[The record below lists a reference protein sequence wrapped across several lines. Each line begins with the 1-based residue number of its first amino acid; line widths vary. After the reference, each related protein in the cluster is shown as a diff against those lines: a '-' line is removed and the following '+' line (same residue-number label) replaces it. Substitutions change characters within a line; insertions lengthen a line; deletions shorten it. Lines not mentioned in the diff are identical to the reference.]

1 MKKNLPLAFYLW
13 LFLATAARPQ
23 ESVDVPQ
30 ILQENVRAFNL
41 TLDSLAA
48 LTGSLKT
55 RAELLTRQL
64 QMMQQRMQRLPLTS
78 RTYQLER
85 RRYEEKLSDF
95 LAQKFATL
103 AEMQSLRQQ
112 TLAHLESIP
121 DRLDGGDT
129 TRLKPLREKVR
140 KQMDRNDELLAQTR
154 LEALQLLAQ
163 LKKPG
168 LSREQA
174 LHLTQK
180 LHHLRAD
187 RLALLQA
194 NKNRFAVLQASI
206 GQQNEDL
213 PAMRQY
219 LRAIWENLQNGFDW
233 IEAEM
238 AYTQLFSE
246 YRKNWLS
253 IDAQL
258 LEVSSLVERFRDA
271 VMQINLGS
279 AMLKEMEQYEQLLH
293 APANGKSPDGRS
305 LLPEIPLLNW
315 PGKPAGP
322 EPTRALAPAEADSL
336 EQLLQRDLPPPE
348 K

>member
-1 MKKNLPLAFYLW
+1 MFTSLKNPLPLAFCL
-13 LFLATAARPQ
+13 LLLLSRAVQSQ

-30 ILQENVRAFNL
+30 ILQENVRAFTL

-48 LTGSLKT
+48 LTGSLKNQ
-55 RAELLTRQL
+55 AELVTRQL
-64 QMMQQRMQRLPLTS
+64 QAMQLRMQRLPAAS
-78 RTYQLER
+78 RAHLLER
-85 RRYEEKLSDF
+85 RRFEEKLSGF

-112 TLAHLESIP
+112 TLAHLESIL
-121 DRLDGGDT
+121 DRVEGSDS

-140 KQMDRNDELLAQTR
+140 EQMQRNDERLAQTR
-154 LEALQLLAQ
+154 LEALQLLSQ

-168 LSREQA
+168 LSQDQA
-174 LHLTQK
+174 LLLTQK
-180 LHHLRAD
+180 LQRLRAD

-194 NKNRFAVLQASI
+194 NQNRYALLQASV

-219 LRAIWENLQNGFDW
+219 LRAVWENLQSGFDW

-238 AYTQLFSE
+238 AYTQLYGE
-246 YRKNWLS
+246 YRKNWLA

-258 LEVSSLVERFRDA
+258 LEVSGLVERFRGA
-271 VMQINLGS
+271 VEQINAGS
-279 AMLKEMEQYEQLLH
+279 AMLKEMEAFELH
-293 APANGKSPDGRS
+293 LQTPRRANGQP

-315 PGKPAGP
+315 PGKPASLDP
-322 EPTRALAPAEADSL
+322 ARVLTPAEIDSL
-336 EQLLQRDLPPPE
+336 ERLLQRDLQKP
-348 K
+348 